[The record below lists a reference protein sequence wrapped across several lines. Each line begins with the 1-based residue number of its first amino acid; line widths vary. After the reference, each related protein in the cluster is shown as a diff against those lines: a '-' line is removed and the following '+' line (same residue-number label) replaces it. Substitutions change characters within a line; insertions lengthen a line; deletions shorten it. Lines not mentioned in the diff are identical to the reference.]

1 MLVVVKMLEVMMVV
15 TMVSGGEDVG
25 GVEDVGGDDDGDDG
39 GDDGEWC

>member
-1 MLVVVKMLEVMMVV
+1 MLEVMMVV

-25 GVEDVGGDDDGDDG
+25 GVEDVGGGDDG